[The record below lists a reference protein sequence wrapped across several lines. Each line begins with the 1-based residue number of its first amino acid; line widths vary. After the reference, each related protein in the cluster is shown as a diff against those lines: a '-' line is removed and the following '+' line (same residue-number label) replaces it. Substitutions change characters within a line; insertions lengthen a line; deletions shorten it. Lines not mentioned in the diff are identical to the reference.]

1 MRPPG
6 TRSGWKSAHAPAGE
20 DVGKSRC
27 AAESTGRK
35 DIIPRRHSLDLTT
48 RGIDVSPHHK
58 ARPHLMKAAP
68 VEGSAP
74 VAVPDTRRGAC
85 LDFLALTKPRVNFLI
100 LITTLLGFH
109 LGTIGPIDLVLLVHT
124 VMGTAFVAAGAAAL
138 NQVLECDSDRLMR
151 RTQARPLPAG
161 RLGLSEAGWFALT
174 LAGIGLV
181 QLALGANLLAALVA
195 FATIASYALIY
206 TPLKRRTSLATVIG
220 AVPGA
225 LPPMI
230 GWAGAAGSLSIEAW
244 VLFAIVFVWQMPH
257 VLAISW
263 MYREDY
269 QRGGIRVLPVEE
281 PDGASTSRQTV
292 TYAAVLIPVTL
303 LPTVV
308 GLAGGVYL
316 AGALVLGVALLT
328 LATAFARDRT
338 APRARRLF
346 LASLLYLPVLWVL
359 MLADRT

>member
-1 MRPPG
+1 
-6 TRSGWKSAHAPAGE
+6 
-20 DVGKSRC
+20 
-27 AAESTGRK
+27 
-35 DIIPRRHSLDLTT
+35 
-48 RGIDVSPHHK
+48 
-58 ARPHLMKAAP
+58 MKAAP
-68 VEGSAP
+68 LEGTAP
-74 VAVPDTRRGAC
+74 VAVPEARRGAYV
-85 LDFLALTKPRVNFLI
+85 DFLALTKPRVNVLV
-100 LITTLLGFH
+100 LITTAIGFH
-109 LGTIGPIDLVLLVHT
+109 LGTFGPIDLILLVHT
-124 VMGTAFVAAGAAAL
+124 VMGTAFVAGGAAAL
-138 NQVLECDSDRLMR
+138 NQVLERDSDRLMR

-161 RLGLSEAGWFALT
+161 RLSMTEAGRFALM
-174 LAGIGLV
+174 LAGIGLL
-181 QLALGANLLAALVA
+181 QLALGANLLAAVVA
-195 FATIASYALIY
+195 FATIASYAFVY

-230 GWAGAAGSLSIEAW
+230 GWAAATGSLTIEAW

-269 QRGGIRVLPVEE
+269 ERGGIRVLPVEE

-303 LPTVV
+303 LPTMV
-308 GLAGGVYL
+308 GLAGGLYL
-316 AGALVLGVALLT
+316 AGALVLGVTLLAL
-328 LATAFARDRT
+328 AIAFARDRT
-338 APRARRLF
+338 AAHARRLF

>member
-1 MRPPG
+1 
-6 TRSGWKSAHAPAGE
+6 
-20 DVGKSRC
+20 
-27 AAESTGRK
+27 
-35 DIIPRRHSLDLTT
+35 
-48 RGIDVSPHHK
+48 
-58 ARPHLMKAAP
+58 MKAAP
-68 VEGSAP
+68 VEGSAT

-100 LITTLLGFH
+100 LITTLIGFH

-124 VMGTAFVAAGAAAL
+124 VMGTAFVAAGAAAI
-138 NQVLECDSDRLMR
+138 NQVLECESDRLMR

-161 RLGLSEAGWFALT
+161 RLGMSEAGWFALT

-328 LATAFARDRT
+328 LAIAFARHRT
-338 APRARRLF
+338 APHARRLF
-346 LASLLYLPVLWVL
+346 FASLLYLPVLWVL

>member
-1 MRPPG
+1 MN
-6 TRSGWKSAHAPAGE
+6 
-20 DVGKSRC
+20 
-27 AAESTGRK
+27 
-35 DIIPRRHSLDLTT
+35 
-48 RGIDVSPHHK
+48 
-58 ARPHLMKAAP
+58 AAP
-68 VEGSAP
+68 VERSAP
-74 VAVPDTRRGAC
+74 IAVPHARRGAYA
-85 LDFLALTKPRVNFLI
+85 DYLALTKPRVNVLV
-100 LITTLLGFH
+100 LITTVIGFH
-109 LGTIGPIDLVLLVHT
+109 LATVGSIDLLLLVHT
-124 VMGTAFVAAGAAAL
+124 VMGTALVAGGAAAL
-138 NQVLECDSDRLMR
+138 NQVLERDSDRLMR

-161 RLGLSEAGWFALT
+161 RLSTSEAGSFALA

-195 FATIASYALIY
+195 FATIASYALVY

-230 GWAGAAGSLSIEAW
+230 GWAAASGSLSIEAW

-269 QRGGIRVLPVEE
+269 ERGGIRVLPVEE

-292 TYAAVLIPVTL
+292 SYAAVLIPVTL
-303 LPTVV
+303 LPTAV
-308 GLAGGVYL
+308 GLAGGLYL
-316 AGALVLGVALLT
+316 AGALGLGVALLA
-328 LATAFARDRT
+328 LAITFARERT
-338 APRARRLF
+338 AAHARRLF
-346 LASLLYLPVLWVL
+346 FGSLLYLPVLWVL

>member
-1 MRPPG
+1 
-6 TRSGWKSAHAPAGE
+6 
-20 DVGKSRC
+20 
-27 AAESTGRK
+27 
-35 DIIPRRHSLDLTT
+35 
-48 RGIDVSPHHK
+48 
-58 ARPHLMKAAP
+58 MKAAP
-68 VEGSAP
+68 VQGSAP
-74 VAVPDTRRGAC
+74 VVVPHTRRGAYV
-85 LDFLALTKPRVNFLI
+85 DYLALTKPRVNFLV
-100 LITTLLGFH
+100 LITTLIGFQ
-109 LGTIGPIDLVLLVHT
+109 LGTFGPMDMVLLVHT
-124 VMGTAFVAAGAAAL
+124 VIGTALVAGGAAAL
-138 NQVLECDSDRLMR
+138 NQVLERDSDRLMR

-161 RLGLSEAGWFALT
+161 RLRISQARPFALA

-195 FATIASYALIY
+195 FATIASYALVY

-230 GWAGAAGSLSIEAW
+230 GWAGATGSLSIEAW

-263 MYREDY
+263 IYREDY
-269 QRGGIRVLPVEE
+269 ERGGIRVLPVEE

-292 TYAAVLIPVTL
+292 GYAAVLIPVTL

-308 GLAGGVYL
+308 GLAGGLYL
-316 AGALVLGVALLT
+316 AGALLLGVALLA
-328 LATAFARDRT
+328 LAIAFARERT
-338 APRARRLF
+338 AAHARRLF
-346 LASLLYLPVLWVL
+346 FASLLYLPVLWVL

>member
-1 MRPPG
+1 MN
-6 TRSGWKSAHAPAGE
+6 
-20 DVGKSRC
+20 
-27 AAESTGRK
+27 
-35 DIIPRRHSLDLTT
+35 
-48 RGIDVSPHHK
+48 
-58 ARPHLMKAAP
+58 AAP

-74 VAVPDTRRGAC
+74 VAVPGARRGAYV
-85 LDFLALTKPRVNFLI
+85 DFVALTKPRVNVLV
-100 LITTLLGFH
+100 LITTVIGFH
-109 LGTIGPIDLVLLVHT
+109 LATVGSVDLLLLVHT
-124 VMGTAFVAAGAAAL
+124 VMGTALVAGGAAAL
-138 NQVLECDSDRLMR
+138 NQVLERDSDRLMR

-161 RLGLSEAGWFALT
+161 RLSMSEAASFALA

-195 FATIASYALIY
+195 FATIASYALVY

-230 GWAGAAGSLSIEAW
+230 GWAAASGSLSIEAW

-269 QRGGIRVLPVEE
+269 ERGGIRVLPVEE

-292 TYAAVLIPVTL
+292 SYAAVLIPVTL
-303 LPTVV
+303 LPTAV
-308 GLAGGVYL
+308 GLAGGLYL
-316 AGALVLGVALLT
+316 VGALGLGVALLA
-328 LATAFARDRT
+328 LAIAFARERT
-338 APRARRLF
+338 AAHARRLF
-346 LASLLYLPVLWVL
+346 FASLLYLPVLWVL